1 MEGVFAG
8 QLPFL
13 LVMFGIIFFFMILPQ
28 QRRAKKEKNFK
39 NSMKKGDL
47 VITKFGVHGKIVEVN
62 ELNDSCVVET
72 MAGKLKMERS
82 FISMELSQ
90 KLSPTSKK

>member
-1 MEGVFAG
+1 MEAFSG

-13 LVMFGIIFFFMILPQ
+13 LMMFAIIFFFMILPQ

-39 NSMKKGDL
+39 NNLKKGDR
-47 VITKFGVHGKIVEVN
+47 VITKSGVHGKVIEVN
-62 ELNDSCVVET
+62 DTNDSCVIET

-82 FISMELSQ
+82 FISMEMSQ
-90 KLSPTSKK
+90 KLNPIAAKK